1 MAPVDVVAGFA
12 AVDVLKL
19 NAPKP
24 PLLETAAVVEVVE
37 AAEDAVGV
45 LPVAAAL
52 DADEK
57 PKPAVE
63 PNPVEAAAA
72 VAGEDAAAD
81 GKLKPDA
88 KESEEEGAEEREM
101 PADEDGVPVV
111 DPNVERPKRLDD
123 DAWLGVGAELAAA
136 AAAGVEV
143 AAGVELKEKPERVL
157 GVDAAAAAGVD

>member
-1 MAPVDVVAGFA
+1 VPVVVVAGFT

-37 AAEDAVGV
+37 AAEDAVRV
-45 LPVAAAL
+45 LPVAPAL

-57 PKPAVE
+57 PKPAVD
-63 PNPVEAAAA
+63 PKPVEAAAA

-88 KESEEEGAEEREM
+88 NESEEEGAEEREM

-111 DPNVERPKRLDD
+111 DPNVERPKRVDD
-123 DAWLGVGAELAAA
+123 DAWLGVDAELA

-143 AAGVELKEKPERVL
+143 AAGVELKEKPESVL